1 MTARRKTR
9 TARPKARSARPK
21 TRTAGPLDSKDKRDR
36 LDPEGM
42 GAKIMGF
49 ADQLRAGAN
58 IAAAAVRRIEPRR
71 PRAFVLIGM
80 GGSAIAGD
88 VLRNLADREGA
99 VPVHVVR
106 HYEPPSWIE
115 PEDFL
120 LFSSYSGETEE
131 TLSAYQAARR
141 IGCRAAVLASGGTL
155 LKRAAQEGVPAAV
168 LPTGY
173 PPRAALGYSFSALAH
188 IAHHLGVL
196 EDADRRIAEA
206 ATVVERKAATALS
219 PDVLQSRNLAKQ
231 IAIRLSGHAVMLV
244 GNVRTSEPVAWR
256 WKGQFNE
263 NSKHLAWVSVLPEM
277 NHNEVDGFVNPRAVI
292 GRIAAVLLRDPGDH
306 PRVARRF
313 DWLTAYL
320 SKRDIDV
327 ETVMLEGDDP
337 MTRILGGVS
346 FGDFVSYYLALLN
359 GADPSALPG
368 VTALKRAL
376 AK

>member
-1 MTARRKTR
+1 MTARRK
-9 TARPKARSARPK
+9 AR
-21 TRTAGPLDSKDKRDR
+21 PLDSKDRRDR

-42 GAKIMGF
+42 CSKIEGF
-49 ADQLRAGAN
+49 PAQLRAGES

-80 GGSAIAGD
+80 GGSAIGGD
-88 VLRNLADREGA
+88 LLRVLADREGT

-131 TLSAYQAARR
+131 TLSAYQASKG
-141 IGCRAAVLASGGTL
+141 IGCRAAVIASGGTL
-155 LKRAAQEGVPAAV
+155 AEWAVRDGLPVAV
-168 LPTGY
+168 LPGGF
-173 PPRAALGYSFSALAH
+173 PPRSALGYSFSALAH
-188 IAHHLGVL
+188 VAHHLGVV
-196 EDADRRIAEA
+196 EDSNRRLAEA
-206 ATVVERKAATALS
+206 ARILEKKAAISFA
-219 PDVLQSRNLAKQ
+219 PDVIQSRNPAKQ
-231 IAIRLSGHAVMLV
+231 IAIRLSGHPVILV
-244 GNVRTSEPVAWR
+244 GNQRTTEPVAWR

-277 NHNEVDGFVNPRAVI
+277 SHNEVDGFVNPRAVI

-320 SKRDIDV
+320 KKRDIEV
-327 ETVMLEGDDP
+327 ETVMLEGSDP
-337 MTRILGGVS
+337 MTRILSGVS
-346 FGDFVSYYLALLN
+346 FGDFVSFYLALLN

-376 AK
+376 AR

>member
-1 MTARRKTR
+1 MKRKAAT
-9 TARPKARSARPK
+9 SARP
-21 TRTAGPLDSKDKRDR
+21 LDSRAIRTR

-42 GAKIMGF
+42 RAKIEGF
-49 ADQLRAGAN
+49 PAQLRAGAG
-58 IAAAAVRRIEPRR
+58 IAAGVVRRLEPQR

-88 VLRNLADREGA
+88 LLRILADREGA

-106 HYEPPSWIE
+106 HYEPPSWIT

-131 TLSAYQAARR
+131 TLSAYRSLSR
-141 IGCRAAVLASGGTL
+141 LGCRAAAIASGGSLAERARSEGLPVAL
-155 LKRAAQEGVPAAV
+155 LPA
-168 LPTGY
+168 GF

-196 EDADRRIAEA
+196 ADAGPRLDAAAEA
-206 ATVVERKAATALS
+206 IERKAATAFS
-219 PDVLQSRNLAKQ
+219 PDVLESRNPAKR
-231 IAIRLSGHAVMLV
+231 IAIRLSGHLVMLV
-244 GNVRTSEPVAWR
+244 ANHRTAEPIAWR
-256 WKGQFNE
+256 WKGQLNE

-277 NHNEVDGFVNPRAVI
+277 SHNEVDGLVNPRGVV
-292 GRIAAVLLRDPGDH
+292 GRVAAVLLRDAADH
-306 PRVARRF
+306 PRIARRF
-313 DWLTAYL
+313 DWLASYL
-320 SKRDIDV
+320 KKRDIHV
-327 ETVMLEGDDP
+327 ETVKLEGGDP

-346 FGDFVSYYLALLN
+346 LGDFVSYYLALLN
-359 GADPSALPG
+359 RSDPSALPG